1 MMTTCTQ
8 AQAEDQVLA
17 ALSSVT
23 GRIYPWDQI
32 SDAVDVY
39 LCRIEREQGRP
50 LDRSSLPQ
58 AVVLTVL
65 DTIVRAER
73 ADA

>member
-1 MMTTCTQ
+1 MMTTYTQ
-8 AQAEDQVLA
+8 AQVEDQVLA
-17 ALSSVT
+17 ALGSVT
-23 GRIYPWDQI
+23 GRTYHWDQV
-32 SDAVDVY
+32 SDAVDVH
-39 LCRIEREQGRP
+39 LCRIEREQGRT

-58 AVVLTVL
+58 AVVLAVL